1 VTPRPI
7 HVRSFDE
14 LAEQYVRER
23 TDPDQAPAR
32 LGFGSL
38 DTRMRGIS
46 PGQVCVVAGR
56 TAVGKTFALCS
67 VLHNFTVRKDAG
79 CLVLSLEQPGPEWF
93 ERQFAIHADVAHET
107 VEEWARQGELGRHL
121 AEFLER
127 MRNVRLVE
135 ESVRLEN
142 LSAVLEQAQSEL
154 EVPLRLVLIDY
165 LGLLGAAGRDAYD
178 RTSRIAVGLK
188 EAAKRV
194 SVAVVLATQLS
205 REGGDGSEPVSLTML
220 RDSGVVEEAADFVIG
235 AWQPGRQRDLSPPEA
250 LNLRDVMR
258 VMLLKNRKG
267 ELGDPVDL
275 RFRTDSRR
283 LVEQSEPFA
292 VEIGVG

>member
-1 VTPRPI
+1 MTARTI

-14 LAEQYVRER
+14 LAQQYVRER
-23 TDPDQAPAR
+23 TDPGHAPAR

-46 PGQVCVVAGR
+46 PGQVCVIAGR

-67 VLHNFTVRKDAG
+67 VLHNFTAREDAG

-93 ERQFAIHADVAHET
+93 ERQFAIHEDIAQET
-107 VEEWARQGELGRHL
+107 VEEWAKQGELGQHL
-121 AEFLER
+121 ASFLER

-135 ESVRLEN
+135 DSVRLED
-142 LSAVLEQAQSEL
+142 LAATLEQATTEL

-165 LGLLGAAGRDAYD
+165 LGLLGATGKDAYD

-188 EAAKRV
+188 EAAKSAAV
-194 SVAVVLATQLS
+194 SIVLATQLS

-220 RDSGVVEEAADFVIG
+220 RDSGVVEEAADFVLG

-250 LNLRDVMR
+250 LDLKDVMR
-258 VMLLKNRKG
+258 VALLKNRKG
-267 ELGDPVDL
+267 MLGDPVDL
-275 RFRTDSRR
+275 RFRADSRR
-283 LVEQSEPFA
+283 LYELSEPFA
-292 VEIGVG
+292 VEVEV